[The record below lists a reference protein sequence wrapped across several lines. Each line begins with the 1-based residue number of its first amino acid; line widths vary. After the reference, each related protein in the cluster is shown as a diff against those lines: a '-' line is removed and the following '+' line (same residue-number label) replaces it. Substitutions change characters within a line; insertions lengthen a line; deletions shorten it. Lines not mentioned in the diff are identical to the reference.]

1 MRFTI
6 SDETGQV
13 TLLDMFTL
21 WCFMVPPGCGYIA
34 GKEAGSI
41 VGIMIGI
48 GVGLVAGGLANY
60 ALNRTVEYLFK
71 LLERFKSQPWVVKLI
86 DLGYVWT
93 LFLTLAAA
101 GWGTFFLTGFIVQR
115 MAG

>member
-1 MRFTI
+1 MGFTI

-34 GKEAGSI
+34 GKEAGV

-60 ALNRTVEYLFK
+60 ALNRTVEYLDK
-71 LLERFKSQPWVVKLI
+71 LQERFKSQPWVVKLL
-86 DLGYVWT
+86 DSGMFWT
-93 LFLTLAAA
+93 LFLILFAA
-101 GWGTFFLTGFIVQR
+101 GWGTFFLTRFILQR
-115 MAG
+115 MA